1 MGSVLV
7 GRMILEAI
15 LHRLRK
21 RESWGGCSPP
31 ICLHDGFLKQFWF
44 DGTTF

>member
-1 MGSVLV
+1 MGSVLA

-21 RESWGGCSPP
+21 RESGGGGGCSP
-31 ICLHDGFLKQFWF
+31 LMDF
-44 DGTTF
+44 